1 MTTICRALLLLLGTA
16 IVAFSQATFTQCDIN
31 KDNVL
36 NVIDAQDIVN
46 EGLGTRA
53 PNDDLTGDGTI
64 NVVDIQIV
72 IDGILGIGCPRD
84 LVTPTYAVTSFT
96 LLNQAWISADIP
108 SPGDLNVN
116 GASSGRASV
125 LNQNWISA
133 DIPSPGDLTVNGASS
148 SRASVLNQNW
158 ISADIPSPGDLTVNG
173 ASSSRA
179 SILNLAWIPADI
191 PSAGNLNFAAGL
203 LVSVNNNA
211 TSGPLSL
218 QRNPAVKVI
227 AGGSSSTPVDLNS
240 VNDGDGL
247 IAGQTVRFRI
257 YPPDTSVADSDFL
270 LNGTALRIHAPF
282 EVLVTA
288 PANVSAFDIQAVMYA
303 GDGRDWRLPG
313 KHLLVLS
320 DPGLTMNG
328 HATHA
333 DGRPAASVAV
343 GVRTNGLTAEYF
355 RADSEFVSWRDLDRA
370 PDKRGFVTAVN
381 QPNPGAV
388 FGPDPFGTGFSG
400 AYAARFRGQILI
412 SEAGPHRFFLD
423 ASLGVRLM
431 VDGNVL
437 IDAPPGRYSPE
448 SEDDVTLTAG
458 WHGIEIDSYH
468 TAFNPNLQLFWR
480 QPNSS
485 REVVRPEALATDFP
499 LPSVTDT
506 NGSFHLE
513 SFPGILN
520 PLEWFAI
527 PADRQVRVVLD
538 RSTSEERPIVQ

>member
-1 MTTICRALLLLLGTA
+1 
-16 IVAFSQATFTQCDIN
+16 VAYSQVSFTQCDIN

-36 NVIDAQDIVN
+36 NVVDAQDIIN
-46 EGLGTRA
+46 EGLGTRS
-53 PNDDLTGDGTI
+53 PNDDLTGDGAI

-72 IDGILGIGCPRD
+72 VDGILGIGCPRD

-108 SPGDLNVN
+108 SPGNLGFNGASSGRASVLNQNWVSADIPGPGDLTFN

-148 SRASVLNQNW
+148 SRA
-158 ISADIPSPGDLTVNG
+158 G
-173 ASSSRA
+173 
-179 SILNLAWIPADI
+179 ILNLAWIPADI
-191 PSAGNLNFAAGL
+191 PSAGNLDFAAGL

-211 TSGPLSL
+211 TSGPLSQ

-227 AGGSSSTPVDLNS
+227 AGGSSTTPVDLNS
-240 VNDGDGL
+240 VSDGDGL

-257 YPPDTSVADSDFL
+257 YPNGSAADSDFL
-270 LNGTALRIHAPF
+270 VNGAPLHIHAPF
-282 EVLVTA
+282 EVLITA

-303 GDGRDWRLPG
+303 GDGTSWRLPG

-320 DPGLTMNG
+320 DPGQTMTG
-328 HATHA
+328 HAAHA
-333 DGRPAASVAV
+333 DGSPAASVAV
-343 GVRTNGLTAEYF
+343 GVRTNGLTAGYY
-355 RADSEFVSWRDLDRA
+355 RADNGLASWRDLDRA

-388 FGPDPFGTGFSG
+388 FGPDPFGTGFPA
-400 AYAARFRGQILI
+400 AYGARFRGQILA

-431 VDGNVL
+431 VDGIIL
-437 IDAPPGRYSPE
+437 IDAPPGRYSAGLE
-448 SEDDVTLTAG
+448 AEVTLTAG
-458 WHGIEIDSYH
+458 WHDIGIDSYH
-468 TAFNPNLQLFWR
+468 TASNPNLQLFWQ

-485 REVVRPEALATDFP
+485 REVVRPEALATD
-499 LPSVTDT
+499 LPAQSVTDA
-506 NGSFHLE
+506 NGSFQLE
-513 SFPGILN
+513 PFPSILN

-527 PADRQVRVVLD
+527 PADRQIQVVLD
-538 RSTSEERPIVQ
+538 RSPSEERPIVQ